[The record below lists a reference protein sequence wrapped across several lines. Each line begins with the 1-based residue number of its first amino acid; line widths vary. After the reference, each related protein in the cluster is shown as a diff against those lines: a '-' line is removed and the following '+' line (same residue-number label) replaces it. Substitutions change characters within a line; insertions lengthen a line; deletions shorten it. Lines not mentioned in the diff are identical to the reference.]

1 MENDMFFELP
11 RKTLKK
17 VKDILVWANENKIKT
32 RLDIMPKSDVRRIR
46 VDRTFEEILN
56 MVKEEHVENIRIIL
70 RKNMLWWGNLSE
82 DPSKRDDVLEIA
94 IFGLR
99 EENDGEYLIFIWVDK
114 NKLEGLKKKYNL
126 KEMGN

>member
-1 MENDMFFELP
+1 MFFELP
-11 RKTLKK
+11 GKTLKK

-32 RLDIMPKSDVRRIR
+32 RLDIMPKSDLRRIR

-56 MVKEEHVENIRIIL
+56 MIREEHVENIRIIL

-126 KEMGN
+126 KAMGN

>member
-17 VKDILVWANENKIKT
+17 VKDILVWANKNKIKT
-32 RLDIMPKSDVRRIR
+32 RLDIMPENNVRRIR
-46 VDRTFEEILN
+46 VDRTFDEILN
-56 MVKEEHVENIRIIL
+56 MIKEEHIEYIRIIL

-82 DPSKRDDVLEIA
+82 DPYKRDDVLEVA

-99 EENDGEYLIFIWVDK
+99 EENEGEYLIFIWVDK
-114 NKLEGLKKKYNL
+114 NKLDELKRKYNL